1 LSTAKCLID
10 VTYYGSTAYGHSC
23 VGNAFYD
30 LNHCTNLVLS
40 LCFASESVH
49 GSKNDRPGSNE
60 KVGRT
65 NDSAGKSNSD

>member
-1 LSTAKCLID
+1 
-10 VTYYGSTAYGHSC
+10 
-23 VGNAFYD
+23 
-30 LNHCTNLVLS
+30 LS